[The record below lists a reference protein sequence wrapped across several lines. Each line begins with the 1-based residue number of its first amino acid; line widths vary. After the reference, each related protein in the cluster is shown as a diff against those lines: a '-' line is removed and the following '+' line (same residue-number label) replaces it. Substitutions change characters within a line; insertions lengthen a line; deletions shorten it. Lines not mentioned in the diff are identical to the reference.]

1 MIRVKNKY
9 DEVFQ
14 IEMEGWAYG
23 IANYPG
29 EVFPELIFRV
39 MRELEP
45 SFVLAIENYYVFNVL
60 ELSTMFSK
68 AAKYLVHEK
77 DIAFSILSLLP
88 PPSKFDEDAQ
98 FVMAQ
103 VIDQV
108 EQAYGSALERLE
120 KKWRWELECE
130 KEREMSKAAA

>member
-1 MIRVKNKY
+1 MIKVLAKY

-29 EVFPELIFRV
+29 EIFPELVFRV

-45 SFVLAIENYYVFNVL
+45 SFILAIEHHYAFKVIEVA
-60 ELSTMFSK
+60 TMFSR

-77 DIAFSILSLLP
+77 DISFCLLSLLP
-88 PPSKFDEDAQ
+88 PPSRFDEEGQ
-98 FVMAQ
+98 YVMAQ
-103 VIDQV
+103 IIDEV
-108 EQAYGSALERLE
+108 EQAYGGAIERME
-120 KKWRWELECE
+120 KKWRWELQCE
-130 KEREMSKAAA
+130 RDKEAAKQAA